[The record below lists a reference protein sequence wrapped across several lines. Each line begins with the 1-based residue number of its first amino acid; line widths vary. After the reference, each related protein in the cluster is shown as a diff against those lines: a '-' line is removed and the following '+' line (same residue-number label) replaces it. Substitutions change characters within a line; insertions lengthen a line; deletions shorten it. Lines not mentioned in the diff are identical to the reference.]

1 MSSFEEVIDAKVM
14 EELLKAAAHLS
25 RVGAQRLWID
35 YDEEADTLYVNF
47 QKPQRATESELLE
60 NGVILRYRGDR
71 LVGMVIFDASSR

>member
-1 MSSFEEVIDAKVM
+1 MAKQLLDATVM
-14 EELLKAAAHLS
+14 TELLKAARHLS

-47 QKPQRATESELLE
+47 QKPQRATESELLD
-60 NGVILRYRGDR
+60 NGVILRYRGDK